1 MYTYTVFKLNN
12 PFDGNS
18 LHNTRSKAKIRVFAS
33 ESSSRQL
40 ISLLCLLMD
49 SERSCIFL
57 TIYSICKL
65 AALRLLSVYKA
76 LLQSREDD
84 HRQTTL
90 TTVTDCYL
98 STAYLLGSITALI

>member
-40 ISLLCLLMD
+40 ISIMNLQNSLLCLLMD

-57 TIYSICKL
+57 TIYM
-65 AALRLLSVYKA
+65 
-76 LLQSREDD
+76 
-84 HRQTTL
+84 
-90 TTVTDCYL
+90 
-98 STAYLLGSITALI
+98 